1 MEHIE
6 EFVNISPS
14 IIRVTETTP
23 TVDEA
28 DFISK
33 AQLGDIVVSY
43 TRREVH
49 PNIVTYFGTRAMG
62 LFQGGLFTSIK
73 VISSN
78 NNIIGYGVKFG
89 ESSLNEVSLSDWIKY
104 QAGALL
110 LRVPSLSE
118 KQKQQMVQFMKDR
131 DGLSYNFKQLVT
143 SGFHRIKDTVLN
155 HAATEKS
162 IISGQRIDI
171 QNKQD
176 LSSYVKEVKSYLKNY
191 NEPLICSTVIYLA
204 LKSVGSKMMLAY
216 DPFEVWPRDFL
227 LSDQT
232 KKICKFIRSEDNQ

>member
-1 MEHIE
+1 
-6 EFVNISPS
+6 
-14 IIRVTETTP
+14 
-23 TVDEA
+23 
-28 DFISK
+28 
-33 AQLGDIVVSY
+33 
-43 TRREVH
+43 
-49 PNIVTYFGTRAMG
+49 
-62 LFQGGLFTSIK
+62 
-73 VISSN
+73 
-78 NNIIGYGVKFG
+78 
-89 ESSLNEVSLSDWIKY
+89 
-104 QAGALL
+104 
-110 LRVPSLSE
+110 
-118 KQKQQMVQFMKDR
+118 MKDR

-162 IISGQRIDI
+162 IISGRRIDI

-176 LSSYVKEVKSYLKNY
+176 LSSYVKQVKSYLKNY